1 MHARIFGILMEN
13 HKDFYSKIDFTSHNI
28 SKRDFY
34 GLLKFAIFFFPLL
47 LFRLSRHRPL
57 LILDK
62 VELLFAIGPIGQFR

>member
-34 GLLKFAIFFFPLL
+34 GLLKFAIFFFIFLCCYFVCLYIDPY
-47 LFRLSRHRPL
+47 
-57 LILDK
+57 
-62 VELLFAIGPIGQFR
+62 

>member
-34 GLLKFAIFFFPLL
+34 GLLKFAIFFPLL

>member
-34 GLLKFAIFFFPLL
+34 GLLKFAIFFSFAAI
-47 LFRLSRHRPL
+47 SSVSTST
-57 LILDK
+57 LIN
-62 VELLFAIGPIGQFR
+62 P